1 MAMHRSMD
9 RTIARI
15 TRSGARS
22 RRTTACLLA
31 VLLVGLAACN
41 AGGQSS
47 VTPGVTGT
55 PPASASGT
63 LPAPRSPAPTSDAS
77 SEPSPSVPTVV
88 EPAMSPGPEL
98 KVIWERGGP
107 TPSKPCTYSPTI
119 DAEGR
124 IWVAICWDSRF
135 WILSPGGK
143 FLEAWGTPGSG
154 TGQFDFAYPA
164 GHDSIGGIAFAPD
177 GTFYTFDAGNLR
189 VQHFDKNRKLMTTWG
204 SFGTGDSQFAKPTS
218 IAVDGQGH
226 VFVADGARAD
236 VQVFS
241 PDGTYVRTLA
251 EGKAGVPR
259 NFAFVAVDRTG
270 NVYVNQGHSI
280 GKYAPDGTPMA
291 VYDLGAIVPDLSGMA
306 VDSSGS
312 LFVLARGDSGAEAT
326 IKLKADG
333 TVANTWP
340 GTGESLAL
348 DPTGTAAYVA
358 DVEWPFVRKYSLP
371 TP

>member
-9 RTIARI
+9 RMIARI

-31 VLLVGLAACN
+31 VLLAGLAACN

-47 VTPGVTGT
+47 VTPGVAGT
-55 PPASASGT
+55 PPASASGA

-124 IWVAICWDSRF
+124 IWVAVCWDSRF
-135 WILSPGGK
+135 WIFSPGGK

-154 TGQFDFAYPA
+154 TGQFDFAYSA

-177 GTFYTFDAGNLR
+177 DTFYTFDAGNLR

-204 SFGTGDSQFAKPTS
+204 SFGTGDGQFAKPTS
-218 IAVDGQGH
+218 IAVDGQGQ

-241 PDGTYVRTLA
+241 PDGTFVRTLA
-251 EGKAGVPR
+251 EGKAGVTPGVSMPGSPR
-259 NFAFVAVDRTG
+259 SWSTAAAASSDERSAEQSGRSRSTTLTRGGVLRRFALRNASLATG
-270 NVYVNQGHSI
+270 SW
-280 GKYAPDGTPMA
+280 TPRRC
-291 VYDLGAIVPDLSGMA
+291 VVR
-306 VDSSGS
+306 SSGS
-312 LFVLARGDSGAEAT
+312 IPTSGPCSSSTTSTIAR
-326 IKLKADG
+326 
-333 TVANTWP
+333 
-340 GTGESLAL
+340 
-348 DPTGTAAYVA
+348 
-358 DVEWPFVRKYSLP
+358 
-371 TP
+371 